1 MTGLAKKRLVVAALL
16 LLAAAGFLAALLSG
30 PVETSLRELADFLL
44 GRGGDKATIFRDL
57 RLTRALLAFVVGA
70 ALSLAG
76 AILQGYFRNP
86 MADPFIVGV
95 SSGASLGAV
104 GALALGFDIVLVGF
118 SGQGLAAFVCGLGIV
133 SLVYFVSQRRGVFR
147 LESLLL
153 TGVAAGAMASALTS
167 FLLFLRADSYEQAVF
182 WLLGSFAM
190 ADWRQVGTVVP
201 YLVAGLAG
209 AQFLA
214 KDMNLLALGDE
225 AAEALGCPV
234 RRVRLAF
241 LVIATMLAATAVSV
255 SGIIGFVGLIVPH
268 AVRLLIGPDH
278 RSLFGVSALGGGVF
292 LLFSDLLARSVLP
305 ATELPV
311 GVITAAV
318 GAPFFIYLLNQRR

>member
-1 MTGLAKKRLVVAALL
+1 V
-16 LLAAAGFLAALLSG
+16 
-30 PVETSLRELADFLL
+30 
-44 GRGGDKATIFRDL
+44 
-57 RLTRALLAFVVGA
+57 LAFIVGA

-104 GALALGFDIVLVGF
+104 AALAVGFDVVLIGF
-118 SGQGLAAFVCGLGIV
+118 SGQGLAAFFCGLGIV
-133 SLVYFVSQRRGVFR
+133 SLVYLLSQRKGGFR

-167 FLLFLRADSYEQAVF
+167 FLLFLRSDSYEQAVF
-182 WLLGSFAM
+182 WLLGSFAL

-201 YLVAGLAG
+201 YVVAGLAI
-209 AQFLA
+209 AQFMA

-234 RRVRLAF
+234 HRVRLAF
-241 LVIATMLAATAVSV
+241 LIVTTMLAATAVSV

-268 AVRLLIGPDH
+268 AIRLLIGPDH
-278 RSLFGVSALGGGVF
+278 RSLFGYSALGGGVF
-292 LLFSDLLARSVLP
+292 LLFSDLLARSVLV

>member
-1 MTGLAKKRLVVAALL
+1 MTRRAKRRLVVAVLL
-16 LLAAAGFLAALLSG
+16 VLAVAGFVASLLSG
-30 PVETSLRELADFLL
+30 PAPTSWRELADFLS
-44 GRGGDKATIFRDL
+44 GRDSDKATIFRDL
-57 RLTRALLAFVVGA
+57 RLTRALLAFAVGA

-104 GALALGFDIVLVGF
+104 AALAVGFDVAVTGF
-118 SGQGLAAFVCGLGIV
+118 SGQGLSAFLCGLGIV
-133 SLVYFVSQRRGVFR
+133 SFVYLLSQRRGVFR

-167 FLLFLRADSYEQAVF
+167 FLLFLRSDSYEQAVF
-182 WLLGSFAM
+182 WLLGSFAL
-190 ADWRQVGTVVP
+190 ADWRQVATVVP
-201 YLVAGLAG
+201 YLVAGLIV
-209 AQFLA
+209 AQFMA

-234 RRVRLAF
+234 RRARLAF
-241 LVIATMLAATAVSV
+241 LIVATLLAATAVSV

-268 AVRLLIGPDH
+268 AIRLLIGPDH
-278 RSLFGVSALGGGVF
+278 RSLFGCSALGGGVF

-305 ATELPV
+305 AAELPV